1 MNHTM
6 WKGNLAKLLS
16 AVLLSVLCLSAPLS
30 VLQVKAAGSIENRNL
45 LTNPGGEDGDLSGWT
60 DAAEEESGDGTFSVI
75 PEYVWGGSTIEPYE
89 GGYFF
94 FAGVTSGNYIYQD
107 VDISDY
113 PAGSRFTLSGYMNGW
128 ETDHGDNSYLE
139 MDFMD
144 RRGRSL
150 ISDSVCEPSIA
161 GWDLYKLVMEK
172 PEGAE
177 TVRVSLIAERNTG
190 SDCDSYFDGISLT
203 AEVPEAEEEKEERSA
218 GDEQGTPV
226 EEVLWTNFNT
236 AAVHNGAPVSI
247 TLNVEDEVRITSITT
262 YHWNGGKGEEPGSIS
277 IWTGGEQV
285 GSWEASARSGS
296 GADNVLWDVY
306 PDIVLKAGRA
316 YDFVDSSPA
325 TWSCNSGSDNDG
337 FMEVRGWFTSDE
349 EADAYYI
356 GEPNYALSYGTGTS
370 PTSYVNPVYISC
382 DAETGEL
389 LVAYTNEK
397 DHFGSLDQ
405 EDPDEYDR
413 LQKTALYE
421 KTRSGRWRKVS
432 RVTTKITGTYDAR
445 TDEGN
450 YGTVR
455 LQFCSRDKAFAFTGS
470 EYAVSFDIYTN
481 GHHMTPEDEDL
492 FLIEDAPE
500 IRPAEKEPEDEE
512 ENGTEGSE
520 DEAGGPASYAVSG
533 GSFETLQSGEKV
545 YYKADGS
552 EARNEW
558 VEEGGKYYF
567 IDHSGCLMRDCYT
580 SDGYWVAGDGSWMQS
595 VPQRTDDP
603 EPLADVKYA
612 DDSGTVWTFDFIRYA
627 DGKHYCIATKAYSF
641 GYEETF
647 DMTPIGHGGYLLED
661 EKNPGMYSQLSVS
674 SDQKSIIVSGFGS
687 SDDYVVQD

>member
-1 MNHTM
+1 M
-6 WKGNLAKLLS
+6 WKRNLAKLLS

-45 LTNPGGEDGDLSGWT
+45 LANPRGEDGDLSGWT

-94 FAGVTSGNYIYQD
+94 FAGVTAGNYIYQD

-296 GADNVLWDVY
+296 GADNVL
-306 PDIVLKAGRA
+306 
-316 YDFVDSSPA
+316 
-325 TWSCNSGSDNDG
+325 
-337 FMEVRGWFTSDE
+337 
-349 EADAYYI
+349 
-356 GEPNYALSYGTGTS
+356 
-370 PTSYVNPVYISC
+370 
-382 DAETGEL
+382 
-389 LVAYTNEK
+389 
-397 DHFGSLDQ
+397 
-405 EDPDEYDR
+405 
-413 LQKTALYE
+413 
-421 KTRSGRWRKVS
+421 
-432 RVTTKITGTYDAR
+432 
-445 TDEGN
+445 
-450 YGTVR
+450 
-455 LQFCSRDKAFAFTGS
+455 
-470 EYAVSFDIYTN
+470 
-481 GHHMTPEDEDL
+481 
-492 FLIEDAPE
+492 
-500 IRPAEKEPEDEE
+500 
-512 ENGTEGSE
+512 
-520 DEAGGPASYAVSG
+520 
-533 GSFETLQSGEKV
+533 
-545 YYKADGS
+545 
-552 EARNEW
+552 
-558 VEEGGKYYF
+558 
-567 IDHSGCLMRDCYT
+567 
-580 SDGYWVAGDGSWMQS
+580 
-595 VPQRTDDP
+595 
-603 EPLADVKYA
+603 
-612 DDSGTVWTFDFIRYA
+612 
-627 DGKHYCIATKAYSF
+627 
-641 GYEETF
+641 
-647 DMTPIGHGGYLLED
+647 
-661 EKNPGMYSQLSVS
+661 
-674 SDQKSIIVSGFGS
+674 
-687 SDDYVVQD
+687 